1 MTIRGTENTYKKT
14 RITLKR
20 LINEVEIAM
29 LDRPPHI
36 RKGQFVFNYIEKEYG
51 QVARD
56 VIEYD
61 GVDCF
66 YIDRDIEKFLACV
79 HKRLNNER
87 N

>member
-1 MTIRGTENTYKKT
+1 MTDSVNTA
-14 RITLKR
+14 
-20 LINEVEIAM
+20 EIAV
-29 LDRPPHI
+29 LCESDRLPHLI
-36 RKGQFVFNYIEKEYG
+36 VKELFENQIEFNYLEKEYG
-51 QVARD
+51 HVARD
-56 VIEYD
+56 VMEYD